1 MIRLASRNA
10 NVKDTTHIFQSLR
23 KKSNLSVHIVISSV
37 YVPRFLGYT
46 RNIPKVDP
54 EGGTVN
60 HQGHTPSTS
69 LKLYMG

>member
-1 MIRLASRNA
+1 MIGLASRNA
-10 NVKDTTHIFQSLR
+10 NVKGTTLIFQSLR
-23 KKSNLSVHIVISSV
+23 KKSNLSVHIEISSV

-46 RNIPKVDP
+46 RSIPKVEP

-60 HQGHTPSTS
+60 HQGHIPSTP